1 MHKFDLHGWFTTDE
15 QYSGRVASSAPE
27 IVPTSKVVGQPYPNW
42 TGYQWMMLNYVE
54 PEVPPENQV
63 VIKLPSRITKL
74 AFLNR
79 FTDDEAIAI
88 DLAQIGVTVQAA
100 AMRRYQKKVDSA
112 TFIDLSRDDTRDGV
126 LALEAAGLIA
136 TGRALEILD
145 AYVEEEEK
153 YRGV

>member
-1 MHKFDLHGWFTTDE
+1 
-15 QYSGRVASSAPE
+15 
-27 IVPTSKVVGQPYPNW
+27 
-42 TGYQWMMLNYVE
+42 
-54 PEVPPENQV
+54 
-63 VIKLPSRITKL
+63 
-74 AFLNR
+74 
-79 FTDDEAIAI
+79 
-88 DLAQIGVTVQAA
+88 
-100 AMRRYQKKVDSA
+100 MRRYQKKVDSA